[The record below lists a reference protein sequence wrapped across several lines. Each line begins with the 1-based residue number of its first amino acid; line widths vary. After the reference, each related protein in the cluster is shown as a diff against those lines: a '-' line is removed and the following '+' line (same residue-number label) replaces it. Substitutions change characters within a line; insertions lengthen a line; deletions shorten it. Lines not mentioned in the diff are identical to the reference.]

1 MPPSAE
7 KAKTT
12 GGTNINAMYNEEEKR
27 EKTLL
32 LLLFRRADDDDYTF
46 EYLDVFTLN
55 MNTHA
60 LKYICIYTCVCV
72 VQTNALSLSLSH
84 MAFPN
89 CIFLLNIKLVLCI
102 KPSMMPT
109 TLYTPPTMAINVVMN
124 W

>member
-1 MPPSAE
+1 M
-7 KAKTT
+7 KRK
-12 GGTNINAMYNEEEKR
+12 KR

-32 LLLFRRADDDDYTF
+32 LLLLFRRADDDYTF

-60 LKYICIYTCVCV
+60 LKYICIYVCVCV
-72 VQTNALSLSLSH
+72 FKRTLSLSLSH

>member
-1 MPPSAE
+1 MKKKKE
-7 KAKTT
+7 
-12 GGTNINAMYNEEEKR
+12 R
-27 EKTLL
+27 TL
-32 LLLFRRADDDDYTF
+32 FFFFSHDDDDDDDDDYTF

-60 LKYICIYTCVCV
+60 LKYICIYIRVCS
-72 VQTNALSLSLSH
+72 NERSLFLSH

>member
-1 MPPSAE
+1 MPSAE

-60 LKYICIYTCVCV
+60 LKYICIYIYVCS
-72 VQTNALSLSLSH
+72 NERSLSLSLTWLSLI
-84 MAFPN
+84 AF
-89 CIFLLNIKLVLCI
+89 
-102 KPSMMPT
+102 SS
-109 TLYTPPTMAINVVMN
+109 
-124 W
+124 

>member
-1 MPPSAE
+1 MPSAE

>member
-1 MPPSAE
+1 MKKKKE
-7 KAKTT
+7 
-12 GGTNINAMYNEEEKR
+12 R
-27 EKTLL
+27 TL
-32 LLLFRRADDDDYTF
+32 FFFFSHDDDDDDDDYTF

-60 LKYICIYTCVCV
+60 LKYICIYIYTC

>member
-1 MPPSAE
+1 MPSAE

-60 LKYICIYTCVCV
+60 LKYICIYMCVCV
-72 VQTNALSLSLSH
+72 FKRTLSLSLSLSH
-84 MAFPN
+84 GFP
-89 CIFLLNIKLVLCI
+89 
-102 KPSMMPT
+102 
-109 TLYTPPTMAINVVMN
+109 
-124 W
+124 